1 MAIFS
6 SSTIIRAIS
15 LAHITAAVLFLTS
28 PKRIADQ
35 NVVFVLGESMK
46 LVWQEERLHFHNR
59 YTDGRTRTT

>member
-15 LAHITAAVLFLTS
+15 LGHLTAAFLFLTA

-35 NVVFVLGESMK
+35 NVIFVLGESMK
-46 LVWQEERLHFHNR
+46 MVWLRLWW
-59 YTDGRTRTT
+59 TLRTIY